1 MESGTAASRRFYR
14 SREDRVAGGVAGG
27 LAHAFDLDPT
37 LVRLA
42 FVVLAFAGFGVLAYL
57 VLWIVVL
64 ERPEGEPEPAI
75 TATLTAGRGRQLA
88 GYGLLILGALLL
100 AADLGW
106 LDAYGAR
113 LVWPLLLVAAGV
125 VLLITRGP
133 GAGTGTDAR

>member
-1 MESGTAASRRFYR
+1 MKSGTAASRRFYR

-37 LVRLA
+37 LARLA

-57 VLWIVVL
+57 LLWIVL
-64 ERPEGEPEPAI
+64 PERPEGEPEPAI

-106 LDAYGAR
+106 LDAYWAR